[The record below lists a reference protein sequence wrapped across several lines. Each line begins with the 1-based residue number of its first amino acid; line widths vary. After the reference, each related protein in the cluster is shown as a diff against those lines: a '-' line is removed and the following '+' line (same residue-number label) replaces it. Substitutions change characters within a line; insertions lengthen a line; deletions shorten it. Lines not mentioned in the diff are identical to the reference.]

1 MSKYPILPNGKVV
14 LIGESGVGKSTLLSR
29 YLFIDN
35 LSTSSNPSLYYKEKY
50 IPMKGKEEEF
60 SFTIYDTNGNKP
72 FRPVNVELCKLT
84 HAVLLVYNVN
94 DKESFEQIKS
104 YWYPEILKKNSKVI
118 FALVGTFA
126 DVKDETKSVSEEE
139 IKEFMTKTGI
149 LYEYK
154 ISSMNYENIKDVFNK
169 IGECL
174 LSIKP

>member
-1 MSKYPILPNGKVV
+1 MNEKQKFVIKDKDGREIECEPLFTFESEETKKQYVVYTDNSK
-14 LIGESGVGKSTLLSR
+14 
-29 YLFIDN
+29 D
-35 LSTSSNPSLYYKEKY
+35 
-50 IPMKGKEEEF
+50 
-60 SFTIYDTNGNKP
+60 DAGNIRV
-72 FRPVNVELCKLT
+72 F
-84 HAVLLVYNVN
+84 ASIYNVN
-94 DKESFEQIKS
+94 DKESFEQIKN
-104 YWYPEILKKNSKVI
+104 YWYPEIVKKNSKVI